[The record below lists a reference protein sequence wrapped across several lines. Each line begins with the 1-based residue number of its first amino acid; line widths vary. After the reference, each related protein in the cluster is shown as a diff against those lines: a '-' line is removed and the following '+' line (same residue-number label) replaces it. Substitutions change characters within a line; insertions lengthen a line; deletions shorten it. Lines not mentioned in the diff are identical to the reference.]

1 MSKNYTH
8 SPGCILKVFEADLL
22 SLVKCTLSACLY
34 FNRKCE
40 QKKKSYKPLH
50 YVVNTC
56 VSIQLL
62 ESDRLDID
70 SRSWNASHL
79 T

>member
-1 MSKNYTH
+1 MHFKGIWSR
-8 SPGCILKVFEADLL
+8 
-22 SLVKCTLSACLY
+22 LVKFGKVHTFFLLI
-34 FNRKCE
+34 FQ
-40 QKKKSYKPLH
+40 QKMWTEKKSYKPLH